1 MRLPSVFR
9 EEERQYIPF
18 VFGAVFFALILG
30 FPLGFTVAHAAA
42 QGGTLAGRLPAVTQ
56 LHGHLQLVGWFGLFV
71 TGMGCRLVPR
81 FTAVKVRPASLV
93 PLTFALMAGGLVL
106 RAVSQPWADEP
117 PLNVLFAASGALEAA
132 AALIFAWVI
141 LHCVRHG
148 RPDEFHYSEFFAAA
162 SLWLVVALLINLA
175 LVVDAAAGSERTVSV
190 TRSSAVTFVL
200 LYGFV
205 SMFVFAVSLRTFPI
219 FFGRRRAD
227 PHLTMAAWA
236 LANAGVGGFAAAV
249 IWRSYDVTAGERV
262 LESVSFGAVGGA
274 FLLLLAAL
282 RIFEGTPHRLR
293 ESARRSMA
301 FVRSAYAWLLVAAGM
316 QVFFGLRA
324 LWDERLPAHYEV
336 DAVRHFLALGF
347 VTTIILGMALLVL
360 PRLAMR
366 RMQGRSSR
374 LVAITLLVL
383 VQGAAAAR
391 GAGSLLAN
399 EARFDEGFWTMT
411 AAGLFGIVAMALFAW
426 YLLRTPKQP
435 EIPLSVR
442 AP

>member
-1 MRLPSVFR
+1 MRLLSGFR

-18 VFGAVFFALILG
+18 VFGAIFFALILG
-30 FPLGFTVAHAAA
+30 FPLGFTAAHAAA

-71 TGMGCRLVPR
+71 TGMGLRLVPR
-81 FTAVKVRPASLV
+81 FTGVKVRPASLV

-132 AALIFAWVI
+132 AALTFAWVI
-141 LHCVRHG
+141 LHCVRRG

-162 SLWLVVALLINLA
+162 SVWLVVALLINLA
-175 LVVDAAAGSERTVSV
+175 LVLDAAAGPEATVSV
-190 TRSSAVTFVL
+190 TRSNAVTFVL

-205 SMFVFAVSLRTFPI
+205 SLFVFAVSLRTFPI

-227 PHLTMAAWA
+227 PRLVMAVWA
-236 LANAGVGGFAAAV
+236 LANVGIGGFAAAV
-249 IWRSYDVTAGERV
+249 IWRSYEVTTGERV
-262 LESVSFGAVGGA
+262 LEAVSFAAVGAA

-301 FVRSAYAWLLVAAGM
+301 FVRCAYAWLLVAAGM

-324 LWDERLPAHYEV
+324 LWDERPPAHYEV

-347 VTTIILGMALLVL
+347 VTSIIPGMALLVM

-366 RMQGRSSR
+366 RMQGQSSR
-374 LVAITLLVL
+374 LVALSLLVL
-383 VQGAAAAR
+383 LQGAAAAR
-391 GAGSLLAN
+391 GAGSLIAN
-399 EARFDEGFWTMT
+399 ETRLEEGFWTMT
-411 AAGLFGIVAMALFAW
+411 AGGVLGILAMALFAG
-426 YLLRTPKQP
+426 YLLRNPQP
-435 EIPLSVR
+435 AEIPLSAR

>member
-1 MRLPSVFR
+1 MRLLSVFR

-18 VFGAVFFALILG
+18 AFGAVFFALILG

-42 QGGTLAGRLPAVTQ
+42 QGGTLAGHLAAVTQ

-71 TGMGCRLVPR
+71 TGMGYRLVSR

-93 PLTFALMAGGLVL
+93 PLTFGLLAGGLVL
-106 RAVSQPWADEP
+106 RAVSQPWADAP
-117 PLNVLFAASGALEAA
+117 PMGVLFAASGVLEAA

-162 SLWLVVALLINLA
+162 ALWFVVALLINLA
-175 LVVDAAAGSERTVSV
+175 LVVDAAAGSEATVSV
-190 TRSSAVTFVL
+190 TRSSAVSFVL

-205 SMFVFAVSLRTFPI
+205 SMFVFGVSMRTFPI
-219 FFGRRRAD
+219 FFGRRRAA
-227 PHLTMAAWA
+227 PGPTMAAWA
-236 LANAGVGGFAAAV
+236 LANVGIGGFAAAV
-249 IWRSYDVTAGERV
+249 IWRSYEVTAAGRV
-262 LESVSFGAVGGA
+262 LEGASFVAVGVA
-274 FLLLLAAL
+274 FLVLLFTL

-301 FVRSAYAWLLVAAGM
+301 FVRCAYAWLLVAAVI
-316 QVFFGLRA
+316 QAVFGVRA
-324 LWDERLPAHYEV
+324 LWDERLPEHYEV
-336 DAVRHFLALGF
+336 DAARHFLALGF
-347 VTTIILGMALLVL
+347 VTTIIMGMALLVL

-366 RMQGRSSR
+366 RMQGRASR
-374 LVAITLLVL
+374 LLAISLLAL
-383 VQGAAAAR
+383 LQGATAAR

-399 EARFDEGFWTMT
+399 ETRFDEGFWTMT
-411 AAGLFGIVAMALFAW
+411 AGGLFGIVAMVLFAW